1 MPTHKYGT
9 FTKALEAGKLAPA
22 YYFLGAENVLKD
34 EATTA
39 LLDRVLDPGL
49 RDFNLDVRSAQQL
62 EPEDVLSLCGTLP
75 MMAEHR
81 VVVVRDV
88 EAWKR
93 KTRGK
98 KAMLQYLEKP
108 IPETVLVLIQG
119 AANDPKDDKAD
130 TDLAGHAYTVEF
142 SELTSEEAGRWLA
155 REAGALGITFA
166 PGAEQ
171 HLLKTVGTDLGALR
185 SELQK
190 LHGLADDGPV
200 SLERLGDLV
209 GVRYGETVYDWRNA
223 VMGGDTANAL
233 RLVPVV
239 LSQTGVSAVL
249 LSILLGT
256 ALVATAAARAHY
268 DRKVRGYALNK
279 VMWEVVKA
287 ARPAG
292 LSKWGDDIPLI
303 CQWAERWTQPR
314 LRAALKATLDA
325 DRSGKSTTVSDDAGI
340 VRELVLRLRTEGRGQ
355 RTES

>member
-1 MPTHKYGT
+1 MATHKYGT

-39 LLDRVLDPGL
+39 LLDKVLDPGL

-62 EPEDVLSLCGTLP
+62 EPEDVLSLCTTLP
-75 MMAEHR
+75 MMADHR

-98 KAMLQYLEKP
+98 QAMLQYLEKP

-119 AANDPKDDKAD
+119 AATEPKDDKPD
-130 TDLAGHAYTVEF
+130 TDLADHAYTVEF
-142 SELTSEEAGRWLA
+142 AELTTEEAGRWLA
-155 REAGALGITFA
+155 REARILGIVFA

-190 LHGLADDGPV
+190 LHGLADEGPV
-200 SLERLGDLV
+200 TLDRLGALI
-209 GVRYGETVYDWRNA
+209 GVRYGETPLDWRNA
-223 VMGGDTANAL
+223 VMAGDTAASL
-233 RLVPVV
+233 RLTPVV
-239 LSQTGVSAVL
+239 LSQTGVTAVR
-249 LSILLGT
+249 LSQILGT
-256 ALVATAAARAHY
+256 ALVATSAARAHY
-268 DRKVRGYALNK
+268 DRKLRGYQLSKA
-279 VMWEVVKA
+279 MWDLVRAIK
-287 ARPAG
+287 PAG
-292 LSKWGDDIPLI
+292 LGHWKEEIEHF

-314 LRAALKATLDA
+314 LRAALKAALDA
-325 DRSGKSTTVSDDAGI
+325 DRSGKSTTVTDDTGI
-340 VRELVLRLRTEGRGQ
+340 VQELVLRVGAKD
-355 RTES
+355 

>member
-9 FTKALEAGKLAPA
+9 FTKALAAGKLAPA

-62 EPEDVLSLCGTLP
+62 EPEDVLSLCTTLP

-119 AANDPKDDKAD
+119 AAAEAKDDKPDA
-130 TDLAGHAYTVEF
+130 DLADHTYTVEF
-142 SELTSEEAGRWLA
+142 AELTTEEAGRWLA
-155 REAGALGITFA
+155 REAGALGIAFA
-166 PGAEQ
+166 PGADE
-171 HLLKTVGTDLGALR
+171 HLLKTVGTDLAALR

-190 LHGLADDGPV
+190 LHGLADEGPI
-200 SLERLGDLV
+200 SLERIGDLV
-209 GVRYGETVYDWRNA
+209 GVRYGETPLDWRNA
-223 VMGGDTANAL
+223 VMAGDTANAL
-233 RLVPVV
+233 RLAPVV
-239 LSQTGVSAVL
+239 LSQTGVSAVR
-249 LSILLGT
+249 LSMLLGT

-268 DRKVRGYALNK
+268 DRKVRGHQLNK
-279 VMWEVVKA
+279 AMWDMVKA
-287 ARPAG
+287 IRPPG
-292 LSKWGDDIPLI
+292 LGKWGDEIPLF

-314 LRAALKATLDA
+314 IRAALKATLDA
-325 DRSGKSTTVSDDAGI
+325 DRSGKSTTVTDDTGI
-340 VRELVLRLRTEGRGQ
+340 VRELVLRAGEWK
-355 RTES
+355 

>member
-9 FTKALEAGKLAPA
+9 FAKDLEAGKLKPA

-39 LLDRVLDPGL
+39 LLDKVLDPGL

-62 EPEDVLSLCGTLP
+62 EPEDVLSLCTTLP

-119 AANDPKDDKAD
+119 AAAEAKEDKPD
-130 TDLAGHAYTVEF
+130 TDLASHAYTVEF
-142 SELTSEEAGRWLA
+142 EELSAEAAGRWLA
-155 REAGALGITFA
+155 RESAALGIAFA

-171 HLLKTVGTDLGALR
+171 HLLNTVGTDLAALR

-190 LHGLADDGPV
+190 LHGLADDGPIT
-200 SLERLGDLV
+200 LERLGDLV
-209 GVRYGETVYDWRNA
+209 GVRYGETPLDWRNA
-223 VMGGDTANAL
+223 VMAGDVATAL
-233 RLVPVV
+233 RLAPVV
-239 LSQTGVSAVL
+239 LAQTGVSAVR
-249 LSILLGT
+249 LSQLLGT
-256 ALVATAAARAHY
+256 VLVATAAARAHF
-268 DRKVRGYALNK
+268 DRKIRGYQLNK
-279 VMWEVVKA
+279 TMWDVVKT
-287 ARPAG
+287 ARPGG
-292 LSKWGDDIPLI
+292 LGKWGDDIALI

-314 LRAALKATLDA
+314 LRAALRATLDA
-325 DRSGKSTTVSDDAGI
+325 DRSAKSTTVTDDTGI
-340 VRELVLRLRTEGRGQ
+340 VRELVLRIGAK
-355 RTES
+355 

>member
-9 FTKALEAGKLAPA
+9 FSKDLASGKLARA

-39 LLDRVLDPGL
+39 LLDKVLDPGL

-62 EPEDVLSLCGTLP
+62 EPEDVLSLCTTLP
-75 MMAEHR
+75 MMADRR

-98 KAMLQYLEKP
+98 KAVLQYLEKP
-108 IPETVLVLIQG
+108 IAETLLVLVQG
-119 AANDPKDDKAD
+119 PGAEAKDDKAD
-130 TDLAGHAYTVEF
+130 ADLAKHTYTVEF
-142 SELTSEEAGRWLA
+142 SELTVEEAARWLA
-155 REAGALGITFA
+155 REAKTLGISFA

-190 LHGLADDGPV
+190 LHGLASEGPV
-200 SLERLGDLV
+200 TLERLGDLV
-209 GVRYGETVYDWRNA
+209 GVRHGETPLDWRNA
-223 VMGGDTANAL
+223 MMAGDTAAAL

-239 LSQTGVSAVL
+239 LSQTGVSAVRL
-249 LSILLGT
+249 AQLLGT
-256 ALVATAAARAHY
+256 VLVATAAARAHY
-268 DRKVRGYALNK
+268 DRKVRGRALNTA
-279 VMWEVVKA
+279 MWNVVKS

-292 LSKWGDDIPLI
+292 LGQWGEDIDLI
-303 CQWAERWTQPR
+303 CQWAERWTQTR
-314 LRAALKATLDA
+314 LRTALKATLDT
-325 DRSGKSTTVSDDAGI
+325 DRSAKSTTITDDTGA
-340 VRELVLRLRTEGRGQ
+340 VRELVLRLR
-355 RTES
+355 S